1 MARILLIETATEVCS
16 TAVAVDGTVVALQE
30 ELNST
35 NHAALLTLQI
45 EACARESGIPL
56 HALDAVAVS
65 RGPGSYTSLRVGA
78 SVAKGICYALQ
89 KPLIAVDTLRA
100 LAAATKMESLKFESL
115 KFEVAQV
122 PTSVPSP
129 AQLQTSN
136 FKLANSQPPAY
147 FMPMLDAR
155 RQEVWTA
162 VYDAEMNLRAAAQP
176 LILENDLFQDFL
188 RRVIPDFSNAQV
200 ILSGNGI
207 LKLENVRHDE
217 GTVSMVKKNCS
228 ASDLAEEAET
238 LFQNHDFQ
246 DVAYWEPF
254 YMKLPNI
261 TTPTKK
267 A

>member
-16 TAVAVDGTVVALQE
+16 AAVAVDGTVVVLQE
-30 ELNST
+30 ELNSM

-78 SVAKGICYALQ
+78 SVAKGICYALE
-89 KPLIAVDTLRA
+89 KPLIAVDTLLA
-100 LAAATKMESLKFESL
+100 LARAT
-115 KFEVAQV
+115 AQPINQSTYQPV
-122 PTSVPSP
+122 NQST
-129 AQLQTSN
+129 
-136 FKLANSQPPAY
+136 SQPINQSTNQRY

-162 VYDAEMNLRAAAQP
+162 VYDAEMNLRAEAQP
-176 LILENDLFQDFL
+176 LILENDLFQNFL
-188 RRVIPDFSNAQV
+188 QRVMPDFPNVRV
-200 ILSGNGI
+200 ILSGNGAG
-207 LKLENVRHDE
+207 KLENVRRDE
-217 GTVSMVKKNCS
+217 GAVSAVKKNCS
-228 ASDLAEEAET
+228 AADLAAEAER
-238 LFQNHDFQ
+238 LFQKHDFQ

-261 TTPTKK
+261 TSPVKK
-267 A
+267 L